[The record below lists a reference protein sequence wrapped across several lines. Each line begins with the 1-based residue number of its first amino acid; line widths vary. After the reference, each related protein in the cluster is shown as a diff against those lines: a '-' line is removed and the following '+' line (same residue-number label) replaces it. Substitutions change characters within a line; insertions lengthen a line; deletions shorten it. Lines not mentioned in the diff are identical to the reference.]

1 MRRLARRV
9 GAPLLWLLAALAAL
23 AAPALDAKTTV
34 IDDGGTLP
42 YDAPLV
48 LRWQQLSPRR
58 PVNMTLTGTTSI
70 RVRLN
75 VAAWLHRT
83 GRIYLLLP
91 AQQPASLSA
100 AWTTQGRLL
109 PGKAVAGS
117 RTLVYA
123 GAVTTP
129 FIEDVLQLTLNVDS
143 RQMRQLYH
151 VNFQFQMDEP

>member
-1 MRRLARRV
+1 MSRPTRKLPALV
-9 GAPLLWLLAALAAL
+9 LWLLAALAPPC
-23 AAPALDAKTTV
+23 PAAKTTV
-34 IDDGGTLP
+34 LEDGALP

-58 PVNMTLTGTTSI
+58 PVNSTLTGTTSI

-91 AQQPASLSA
+91 AQQPPSLTAS
-100 AWTTQGRLL
+100 WTTQGRLL
-109 PGKAVAGS
+109 AGRMTAGS

-123 GAVTTP
+123 GPVTTP
-129 FIEDVLQLTLNVDS
+129 FIEDVLQLTLNVDG

-151 VNFQFQMDEP
+151 VNFQFQMDE

>member
-1 MRRLARRV
+1 MNRATVKLWIVALWL
-9 GAPLLWLLAALAAL
+9 GAPL
-23 AAPALDAKTTV
+23 AAPCLAAKTTV

-58 PVNMTLTGTTSI
+58 PVNNTMTGTTSI

-75 VAAWLHRT
+75 VGAWLHRS
-83 GRIYLLLP
+83 GRIYLMLP

-100 AWTTQGRLL
+100 SWTTQGRLE
-109 PGKAVAGS
+109 PGRIAAGS

-123 GAVTTP
+123 GPITTP
-129 FIEDVLQLTLNVDS
+129 FIEDVLQLTLNVDA
-143 RQMRQLYH
+143 RQLRQLYH
-151 VNFQFQMDEP
+151 VNFQFQMDE